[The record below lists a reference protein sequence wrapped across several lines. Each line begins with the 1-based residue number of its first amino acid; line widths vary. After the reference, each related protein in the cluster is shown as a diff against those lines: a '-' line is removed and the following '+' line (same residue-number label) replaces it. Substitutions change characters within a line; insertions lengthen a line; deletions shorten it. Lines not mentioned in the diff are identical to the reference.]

1 MFQRIRDVY
10 YGSKPAAPGGWYDT
24 ATIRHFWDWLR
35 RVLLVPRTVQYVKF
49 QLIRLQKSGTRVGSY
64 ETGQIPSVKQVYNM
78 EYSYRPCPLDIG
90 PYPLDPSIFMHLFL
104 DPGDHADDPS
114 MAVERLPKKL
124 HSSLE
129 DEMMRNTGNTAGGCG
144 SPPIGWG
151 IYIVEGLNWARIQVG
166 VLVLLL
172 ATFPLSVV
180 WSSKN
185 EDVQGGMGI
194 GQYLIALVVAVLTV
208 SLLGFTPLEDLA
220 RGPEYRG

>member
-1 MFQRIRDVY
+1 M
-10 YGSKPAAPGGWYDT
+10 
-24 ATIRHFWDWLR
+24 
-35 RVLLVPRTVQYVKF
+35 
-49 QLIRLQKSGTRVGSY
+49 GSY

-90 PYPLDPSIFMHLFL
+90 PYPIDPSIFMHWFL

-129 DEMMRNTGNTAGGCG
+129 DDMMTMGNIGNSGNTAGGSG
-144 SPPIGWG
+144 PPIGWG

-172 ATFPLSVV
+172 ATFPLSVI
-180 WSSKN
+180 WSSTK

-194 GQYLIALVVAVLTV
+194 GQYLIALIVAVLSV
-208 SLLGFTPLEDLA
+208 SLFGFTPLEDLA
-220 RGPEYRG
+220 RGPEYKK